1 MAFVKSLLVM
11 LLIPILGFALAQWV
25 TSDINQDLRS
35 SGADL
40 TVTQLCADAQLV
52 QSTGARH
59 LCSRVAHMRLVR
71 QASIGSGVA
80 GVLLLLLFVTT
91 SAMAGADRKK
101 ITRIFPPLVVF
112 SLLTLAVLVL
122 VQGAI
127 LTYSVYLAEI
137 TAFGSYHVYLIAAVG
152 IGALLGVGSLI
163 KACFSL
169 AGKREQPI
177 LGKQLARDQHPALFS
192 FAKAIA
198 EKLGAREPDH
208 IVVGLDPNFFVT
220 SAHVQL
226 IGTNEELTGET
237 LYLSLPLA
245 RIFTREEIRAVIG
258 HELGHF
264 RGKDTMYSLR
274 FAPVYAGLTHGI
286 NTLGA
291 SRDLTAIVQLPARS
305 VLQYMIEVFHRNVS
319 TISRQREF
327 EADKAAMEAAPAQ
340 ALATSLLKI
349 GLYGNAWNGLQNAV
363 VERMGKRKF
372 TRNMS
377 SLFASIV
384 RYDVNTQKIPEA
396 INDVAGQTVSHPT
409 DSHPPTAIRIEQAGL
424 RVEDINHEDLLVGED
439 NSIDLVAD
447 HQAIEEELTANQQKM
462 YVAMGVQVPTA
473 LDQNQGGTV
482 LAALGAHMVLA
493 DGSVEPEEVDLAEG
507 IGQHMSELFDI
518 IEFREFCHY
527 PDSLPAIDEL
537 LTALAQASDDAKTA
551 VMQYLKAIAEADN
564 NTSPQEQALMDS
576 VAVLLA
582 REGNADTDVD

>member
-1 MAFVKSLLVM
+1 
-11 LLIPILGFALAQWV
+11 
-25 TSDINQDLRS
+25 
-35 SGADL
+35 
-40 TVTQLCADAQLV
+40 
-52 QSTGARH
+52 
-59 LCSRVAHMRLVR
+59 
-71 QASIGSGVA
+71 
-80 GVLLLLLFVTT
+80 
-91 SAMAGADRKK
+91 
-101 ITRIFPPLVVF
+101 
-112 SLLTLAVLVL
+112 
-122 VQGAI
+122 
-127 LTYSVYLAEI
+127 
-137 TAFGSYHVYLIAAVG
+137 
-152 IGALLGVGSLI
+152 
-163 KACFSL
+163 
-169 AGKREQPI
+169 
-177 LGKQLARDQHPALFS
+177 
-192 FAKAIA
+192 
-198 EKLGAREPDH
+198 
-208 IVVGLDPNFFVT
+208 
-220 SAHVQL
+220 
-226 IGTNEELTGET
+226 
-237 LYLSLPLA
+237 
-245 RIFTREEIRAVIG
+245 
-258 HELGHF
+258 
-264 RGKDTMYSLR
+264 
-274 FAPVYAGLTHGI
+274 VYAGLTHGI